1 MNKSIVFRICL
12 FLIVLACALPTVYA
26 YNTHQKA
33 QIETEGEAKG
43 NITFIRTSVASET
56 IKDKYLKVAGKIS
69 NSDDGKWIKG
79 GLVDLPTT
87 STYQIA
93 YYMFTPVAKN
103 ENGELYNPNPVIIGD
118 NSLAEDNYGY
128 VDVGDID
135 NLEDDRYVSAKLNP
149 NPGFTLDKCVVNTE
163 EQQVTIN
170 KYIIGANGNYV
181 VSETYGTEQNPNR
194 FFRYTVAEM
203 RVITKKDSDGKTYY
217 ELQEKI
223 ALNNSATAIL
233 QKDEPTVYYIT
244 PVFYTKG
251 LPTDIPNV
259 DNQSAYADQYFYSY
273 TLNEFF
279 QMKSWA
285 SSVRGNDGKG
295 IDSVINQMD
304 NSIEIPAR
312 VRTEEIIIKYIK
324 LPDRNMVNESGRGYS
339 LTGDALSLEAVEIV
353 RYTGKPENLNLKKIV
368 IDAKDKDGI
377 NYFNSVKDELIGYA
391 SRDVNSESELLID
404 KIEELKKL
412 PDEAMEIKPNK
423 LVVEIIVYSRPK
435 KLNATLT
442 VNHETWHQPD
452 KEKDEIVKM
461 SDYEIPN
468 EAVRIGEANK
478 PKDDTYPILYNTSTG
493 INGYYEF
500 DVEPDFKTADM
511 HAIYIKI
518 PIHKKETFVST
529 TDVWDAET
537 KGVTVIEKNDSYFM
551 LKLTDINASITV
563 RYRVY
568 RGNSPDIYYSGE
580 LEADT
585 FGSTSVLCGNPGILS
600 IPNKSEDDKSEDD
613 KSEDVYLGLNGTLLH
628 YIKGITT
635 EANWINKSKA
645 NIESEKINATDDYTI
660 KYTVKIKGVFENDNT
675 SAEEDTVTFQIT
687 DCPSIRLHNITQVAV
702 FSIKEIEY
710 YNPDKNEYGKNL
722 YETVGDKILN
732 LNGNISYT
740 QGFNFGSDDI
750 EINVERAS
758 YFSPKYW
765 ITRNQHYYTSSSD
778 WQYPMKFS
786 LLNTAIDF
794 KNNLVDIISPYAF
807 TDVNPYARELLDFK
821 YSYKNYD
828 FKNCMTDMI
837 NNALGIG
844 RSDYWRDSS
853 RYKTFNKDLRVNL
866 DFSKL
871 YIIHEN
877 GINAKGLD
885 KYDTSVSFR
894 ALDKNGD
901 KIINKKDLEIV
912 YKTTNDAYAEYVLGQ
927 KNKSDLKDI
936 YIAECEFVE
945 LYDEAVLM
953 QALAQM
959 FSNLNDIGWIQM
971 SDLTIWAQYTD
982 TWATVT
988 VKDNEITNS
997 NKTVD
1002 IIHKKNNLE
1011 VSHSFYSL
1019 FMGDYIQLR
1028 PASLYKSRSIL

>member
-1 MNKSIVFRICL
+1 MNKSIVFRICVL
-12 FLIVLACALPTVYA
+12 LIIFTCVLHTAAYA

-33 QIETEGEAKG
+33 QIATEGEIKG
-43 NITFIRTSVASET
+43 NIVFIRTSVASET
-56 IKDKYLKVAGKIS
+56 IMDKYKKIAGKIS
-69 NSDDGKWIKG
+69 NSNDGVWIKG

-93 YYMFTPVAKN
+93 YYMFTGAEKN
-103 ENGELYNPNPVIIGD
+103 EKGELYNPNPVIIED
-118 NSLAEDNYGY
+118 NSLEENNYGY
-128 VDVGDID
+128 VDVGEVD
-135 NLEDDRYVSAKLNP
+135 NLEDDRYVTAKLNS
-149 NPGFTLDKCVVNTE
+149 NPEFSLDKCVVNNEEKHPPINRYIKDHSGDYVITE
-163 EQQVTIN
+163 SFDGVDAN
-170 KYIIGANGNYV
+170 K
-181 VSETYGTEQNPNR
+181 
-194 FFRYTVAEM
+194 FFGYTVSEM

-223 ALNNSATAIL
+223 ALNAAATDIL
-233 QKDEPTVYYIT
+233 QEDDNKVYYIT

-251 LPTDIPNV
+251 LYTDTPAS
-259 DNQSAYADQYFYSY
+259 DSQSIYAEQYFYSY

-295 IDSVINQMD
+295 IDSVINQID
-304 NSIEIPAR
+304 NLIEIPAR
-312 VRTEEIIIKYIK
+312 VRTEEIIIKYVK
-324 LPDRNMVNESGRGYS
+324 LPDRNMVEKEGYRYE
-339 LTGDALSLEAVEIV
+339 LIGDGLKLEGIEIV
-353 RYTGKPENLNLKKIV
+353 RYTGEPENLPKEINLKKEV
-368 IDAKDKDGI
+368 KDAKDKDGT
-377 NYFNSVKDELIGYA
+377 NYFNDGMDEIIGYA
-391 SRDVNSESELLID
+391 RRDVNSESELLISKKEQLIPISD
-404 KIEELKKL
+404 EDIEINQE
-412 PDEAMEIKPNK
+412 N
-423 LVVEIIVYSRPK
+423 LVLEIIVYSRPK

-442 VNHETWHQPD
+442 VNHETWHQPN

-461 SDYEIPN
+461 SDYEIP
-468 EAVRIGEANK
+468 EEEVRIGEGDK
-478 PKDDTYPILYNTSTG
+478 PEDDTFPILYNTSTG

-500 DVEPDFKTADM
+500 DVEPDFNTSAM
-511 HAIYIKI
+511 YAIYIKI
-518 PIHKKETFVST
+518 PIHKKETFVNT
-529 TDVWDAET
+529 TDVWYAET

-585 FGSTSVLCGNPGILS
+585 LGSTSVLCGNPGILS
-600 IPNKSEDDKSEDD
+600 IPNEN
-613 KSEDVYLGLNGTLLH
+613 EDVYLGLNGTLLH

-635 EANWINKSKA
+635 EAKWINKSKA
-645 NIESEKINATDDYTI
+645 NIETEKLKSTDDYSI
-660 KYTVKIKGVFENDNT
+660 KYTVKIKGVFEDDNT

-710 YNPDKNEYGKNL
+710 YNPDKDEYGRNL

-750 EINVERAS
+750 EINVEDAS
-758 YFSPKYW
+758 YFSPKYR
-765 ITRNQHYYTSSSD
+765 ITRNHHYYSDSND

-794 KNNLVDIISPYAF
+794 KENLVDIISPYAF
-807 TDVNPYARELLDFK
+807 TDVNPYARELLEFK

-828 FKNCMTDMI
+828 FKACMTDMI

-844 RSDYWRDSS
+844 RHDYWRDSA
-853 RYKTFNKDLRVNL
+853 RYKTFNKDLEVNL

-871 YIIHEN
+871 YIIKEN
-877 GINAKGLD
+877 GINAKELD
-885 KYDTSVSFR
+885 EYDTSVSFKS
-894 ALDKNGD
+894 LDKNGD

-912 YKTTNDAYAEYVLGQ
+912 YKTTNDAYAEYVLNS
-927 KNKSDLKDI
+927 KTKSELEDI
-936 YIAECEFVE
+936 YIAECKFVE

-971 SDLTIWAQYTD
+971 SNLTIWAQYTD

-997 NKTVD
+997 NETVD

-1019 FMGDYIQLR
+1019 FMGDYIHMR
-1028 PASLYKSRSIL
+1028 PESLYKSRSIL